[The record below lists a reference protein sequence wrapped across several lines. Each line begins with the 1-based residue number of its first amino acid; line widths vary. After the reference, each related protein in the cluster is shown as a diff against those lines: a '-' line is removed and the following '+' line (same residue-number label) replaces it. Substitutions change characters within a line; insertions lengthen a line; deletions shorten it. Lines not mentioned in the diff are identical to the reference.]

1 MTASQRLRIAVLT
14 DFHAY
19 AGRPDDKSPSP
30 SWLDIAE
37 VQSDSG
43 RNVFAGLIEQIER
56 DGIDSDIVLCCGDMG
71 DKADRAGQQYVWAEV
86 EKVRVALK
94 AKQTLGA
101 AGNHD
106 VDSRYIYSG
115 YDAKGQLQALK
126 PRFPVDDERG
136 WLEYWAKNFT
146 VVEIG
151 SVRFVL
157 LNSAAYHGAAKEGK
171 EPEYVHGR
179 VSDLT
184 IDRLLADLKNG
195 GERTAN
201 VLVCHHHPYKN
212 DKIAINDYSQMQN
225 GDKLINNLVDADMG
239 PWLVIHGHKHDGRL
253 FYAQGGNSYPTVFA
267 AGSFAAKPY
276 PNQVGQTFN
285 EFYIVEVEIPQ
296 VVGEVSSLLGTV
308 ETWTWNYGDGWRRPQ
323 ANQGLGPRAG
333 FGARVDIGQLA
344 KQIATDL
351 RANHSGKPVKWKA
364 VGDEHRH
371 VNHLVPE
378 ELTRLIGMLEKH
390 HQLGITRDNALGEIA
405 EVQVL

>member
-1 MTASQRLRIAVLT
+1 MITSQRLRIAVLT

-19 AGRPDDKSPSP
+19 AGRPGDKSPSP

-56 DGIDSDIVLCCGDMG
+56 DGIESDVVLCCGDMG
-71 DKADRAGQQYVWAEV
+71 DKADRAGQQYVWSEV
-86 EKVRVALK
+86 EKVRIALK
-94 AKQTLGA
+94 AKKTLGA

-115 YDAKGQLQALK
+115 FDAKGQLQTLK
-126 PRFPVDDERG
+126 PLFPVDDEKG

-146 VVEIG
+146 VVEIDAA
-151 SVRFVL
+151 RFVL
-157 LNSAAYHGAAKEGK
+157 LNSAAYHGAAKDGHD
-171 EPEYVHGR
+171 PEYVHGR

-184 IDRLLADLKNG
+184 IDRMLADIKTA
-195 GERTAN
+195 GERKVN
-201 VLVCHHHPYKN
+201 ILVCHHHPYKN
-212 DKIAINDYSQMQN
+212 DKIAISDYSQMQN
-225 GDKLINNLVDADMG
+225 GDKLINNLVDADLG

-253 FYAQGGNSYPTVFA
+253 FYAQGGNSYPTVFS

-285 EFYIVEVEIPQ
+285 EFYIVEVQ
-296 VVGEVSSLLGTV
+296 VPEVLGEVSSLLGAV
-308 ETWTWNYGDGWRRPQ
+308 ETWAWNYGDGWRRPQ

-333 FGARVDIGQLA
+333 FGARVDLAQLA

-351 RANHSGKPVKWKA
+351 LQNHKGKPVRWKR
-364 VGDEHRH
+364 VGDQHHH

-378 ELTRLIGMLEKH
+378 ELTRLIGILEKY

-405 EVQVL
+405 EVQVP